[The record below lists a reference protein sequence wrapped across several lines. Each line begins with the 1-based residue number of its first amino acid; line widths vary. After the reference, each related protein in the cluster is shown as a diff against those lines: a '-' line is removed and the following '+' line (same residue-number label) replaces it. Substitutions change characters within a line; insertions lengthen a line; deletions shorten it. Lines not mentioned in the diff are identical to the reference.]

1 MKGSNTEV
9 LSSISNPKLRRVREL
24 LDRSRARKK
33 EDAFVVEGIR
43 MFREIPEDRLMETF
57 VSEKFHEENPSIRGS
72 VVKNEVFQKLSDTRT
87 PQGVLAVV
95 RQRHYT
101 LPDILQGKNGLWLI
115 LEGIQDPGNLGT
127 MIRTGEGAGISGII
141 MDRNTADFYSPKT
154 VRSTMGAVF
163 RVPFFYTEDLAG
175 TVREIKKTGITTYA
189 AHLDGKKMYH
199 EIDYADRTAFLIGN
213 EGNGLSDELT
223 SLADIKL
230 RIPMQGQ
237 VESLNAAIS
246 AALLMYRYMTE
257 R

>member
-1 MKGSNTEV
+1 MKGSNIEV

-57 VSEKFHEENPSIRGS
+57 ISEKFHEENPSIRGS

-101 LPDILQGKNGLWLI
+101 LPDILQGENGLWLI

-246 AALLMYRYMTE
+246 AALLMYRYMTG

>member
-1 MKGSNTEV
+1 MKGSNMEV

-43 MFREIPEDRLMETF
+43 MFREIPENRLMETF
-57 VSEKFHEENPSIRGS
+57 ISEKFHEENPSIRGS

-101 LPDILQGKNGLWLI
+101 LPDILQGENGLWLI

-163 RVPFFYTEDLAG
+163 RVPFFYTENLAG

-230 RIPMQGQ
+230 RIPMQGK

-246 AALLMYRYMTE
+246 AALLMYRYMT

>member
-1 MKGSNTEV
+1 MKGSNIEV

-57 VSEKFHEENPSIRGS
+57 ISEKFHEENPSIRGS

>member
-1 MKGSNTEV
+1 MKGSNMEV

-43 MFREIPEDRLMETF
+43 MFREIPENRLMETF
-57 VSEKFHEENPSIRGS
+57 ISEKFHEENPSIRGS

-101 LPDILQGKNGLWLI
+101 LPDILQGENGLWLI

-230 RIPMQGQ
+230 RIPMQGR

-246 AALLMYRYMTE
+246 AALLMYRYMT

>member
-1 MKGSNTEV
+1 MKGSNIEV

-57 VSEKFHEENPSIRGS
+57 ISEKFHEENPSIRGS

-95 RQRHYT
+95 RQRYYA
-101 LPDILQGKNGLWLI
+101 LPDILQGENGLWLI

-141 MDRNTADFYSPKT
+141 MDGNTADFYSPKT

-230 RIPMQGQ
+230 RIPMHGQ

-246 AALLMYRYMTE
+246 AALLMYRYMTG

>member
-1 MKGSNTEV
+1 MKGSNIEV

-57 VSEKFHEENPSIRGS
+57 ISEKFHEENPSIRGS

-87 PQGVLAVV
+87 PQGVLTVV
-95 RQRHYT
+95 RQRHYA

-199 EIDYADRTAFLIGN
+199 EINYADRTAFLIGN

-246 AALLMYRYMTE
+246 AALLMYRYMTG

>member
-57 VSEKFHEENPSIRGS
+57 ISEKFHEENPSIRGS

-95 RQRHYT
+95 RQRHYA

-163 RVPFFYTEDLAG
+163 RVPFFYTEDLEG

>member
-57 VSEKFHEENPSIRGS
+57 ISEKFHEENPSIRGS

-95 RQRHYT
+95 RQRHYA

>member
-1 MKGSNTEV
+1 MKGSNMEV

-57 VSEKFHEENPSIRGS
+57 ISEKFHEENPSIRGS

-101 LPDILQGKNGLWLI
+101 LPDILQGENGLWLI

-163 RVPFFYTEDLAG
+163 RVPFFYTENLAG

-230 RIPMQGQ
+230 RIPMQGK

-246 AALLMYRYMTE
+246 AALLMYRYMT

>member
-1 MKGSNTEV
+1 MKGSNMEV

-43 MFREIPEDRLMETF
+43 MFREIPENRLMETF
-57 VSEKFHEENPSIRGS
+57 ISEKFHEENPSIRGS

-101 LPDILQGKNGLWLI
+101 LPDILQGENGLWLI

-163 RVPFFYTEDLAG
+163 RVPFFYTENLAG

-230 RIPMQGQ
+230 RIPMQGR

-246 AALLMYRYMTE
+246 AALLMYRYMT